1 MIRALRI
8 VRENTRW
15 MADWDVEF
23 QNWLVALRNCFIVAI
38 TLHHSQVSVSRKTR
52 FFDVIQHLQNFD
64 NTRNTSIHIHT
75 YTHTAKSKYKT
86 LNWPENE
93 TAYIFCLVFQ
103 YLWPV
108 LFSLEWTRVWNTR
121 EQSFSSFL
129 IFFQTKG
136 KYIAYFVIYHCS
148 KVRDGETI
156 FNSVIKRGF

>member
-103 YLWPV
+103 LSLV
-108 LFSLEWTRVWNTR
+108 RVIFSWMNSGMKHTGTVVFEFFDFFSNERKIHCVFCDLSLLE
-121 EQSFSSFL
+121 SSRWRND
-129 IFFQTKG
+129 I
-136 KYIAYFVIYHCS
+136 
-148 KVRDGETI
+148 
-156 FNSVIKRGF
+156 